1 MIVSITGTPG
11 TGKSTVGD
19 ILRSR
24 GHNVIELG
32 EFIKENELYGELDEE
47 RGSYDVDPEELDVV
61 LKQKLPGGTVLLV
74 GHLSHL
80 VSVDV
85 VIVLRCRP
93 SVLASR
99 LSERG
104 YSRAKVKEN
113 MEAEGC
119 DVILIESTE
128 LVNDV
133 CEIDTT
139 ELSPEKVA
147 GSIEEILEGEREKY
161 AIGHV
166 DWSDEVL
173 GWF

>member
-47 RGSYDVDPEELDVV
+47 RGSYNVDPEELDVV

-85 VIVLRCRP
+85 NRRSGAGRP
-93 SVLASR
+93 CL
-99 LSERG
+99 L
-104 YSRAKVKEN
+104 
-113 MEAEGC
+113 
-119 DVILIESTE
+119 
-128 LVNDV
+128 
-133 CEIDTT
+133 
-139 ELSPEKVA
+139 A
-147 GSIEEILEGEREKY
+147 GSAKG
-161 AIGHV
+161 AIH
-166 DWSDEVL
+166 EPR
-173 GWF
+173 